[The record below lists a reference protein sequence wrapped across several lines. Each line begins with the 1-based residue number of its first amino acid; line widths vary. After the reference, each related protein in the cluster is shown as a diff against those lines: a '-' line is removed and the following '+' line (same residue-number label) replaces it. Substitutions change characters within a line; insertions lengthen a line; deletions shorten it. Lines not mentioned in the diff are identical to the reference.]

1 MENAVQWPFGVGCVT
16 ELVGMQMRNMQ
27 ALSTAQQQ
35 MLDGLSMVAKQHLQI
50 MESSLRR
57 TFGIA
62 QMASSPSDLRELIG
76 TRLDDLKA
84 SILEAQAN
92 SNAVSEIMARSLGEA
107 ASTLQTRMMAAL
119 DELKALLEQAVPDG
133 VPLTRPGAASL
144 RAASQP
150 NQAA

>member
-1 MENAVQWPFGVGCVT
+1 MDNAVQWRLGTGWVA
-16 ELVGMQMRNMQ
+16 ELAGMQMRNMQ

-35 MLDGLSMVAKQHLQI
+35 MLDGLSMVAKQQLQI

-76 TRLDDLKA
+76 TRIDDLKS

-92 SNAVSEIMARSLGEA
+92 SNAVSEIMARSLGEV
-107 ASTLQTRMMAAL
+107 ASTLQARTMVAL
-119 DELKALLEQAVPDG
+119 DEVKALLEQAVPDG
-133 VPLTRPGAASL
+133 VSLTRPGAASL
-144 RAASQP
+144 RVVSQP
-150 NQAA
+150 KQTA

>member
-92 SNAVSEIMARSLGEA
+92 SNAVSEIMARSLGEV
-107 ASTLQTRMMAAL
+107 ASTLQTRTMVAL

-133 VPLTRPGAASL
+133 VSLTRPGATSL
-144 RAASQP
+144 RVVSQP
-150 NQAA
+150 KQTA

>member
-1 MENAVQWPFGVGCVT
+1 MDNAVQWPFGAGYVT
-16 ELVGMQMRNMQ
+16 ELVSMQMRNMQ

-35 MLDGLSMVAKQHLQI
+35 MLDGLSMVAKQQLQI

-76 TRLDDLKA
+76 TRIDDLKA
-84 SILEAQAN
+84 SLLEAQAN
-92 SNAVSEIMARSLGEA
+92 SNAVSEIMARSLGEV
-107 ASTLQTRMMAAL
+107 ASTLQARTMAAL

-133 VPLTRPGAASL
+133 VSLTRPDAASL
-144 RAASQP
+144 RVVSQP
-150 NQAA
+150 TQAA